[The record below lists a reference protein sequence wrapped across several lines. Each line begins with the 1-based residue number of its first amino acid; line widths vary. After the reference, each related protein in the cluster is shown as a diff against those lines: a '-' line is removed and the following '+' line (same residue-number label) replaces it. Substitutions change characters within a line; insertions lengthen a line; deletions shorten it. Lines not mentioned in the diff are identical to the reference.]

1 MGKLPF
7 EFDVQLFAE
16 DGEKEA
22 GAEGQTGGDASPGA
36 VKTDNAPATPGTLS
50 GAKDTILGAGNALGK
65 DGVPERYEL
74 EGAVPDGMAY
84 DAEAAAAYSA
94 VARDCGLT
102 QEQAGKLAAYGMN
115 YMQEAVA
122 AFERQITGTIEQWGT
137 EAKEELGADFAATTQ
152 KAAVGIEA
160 IEKKVPNLRQ
170 ALNETGA
177 GNRIEIIRALAM
189 VGELFGEDKDR
200 LAGST
205 APAEK
210 NIYPNTDFSVY
221 K

>member
-1 MGKLPF
+1 
-7 EFDVQLFAE
+7 
-16 DGEKEA
+16 
-22 GAEGQTGGDASPGA
+22 
-36 VKTDNAPATPGTLS
+36 
-50 GAKDTILGAGNALGK
+50 
-65 DGVPERYEL
+65 
-74 EGAVPDGMAY
+74 
-84 DAEAAAAYSA
+84 
-94 VARDCGLT
+94 
-102 QEQAGKLAAYGMN
+102 MN

-210 NIYPNTDFSVY
+210 NIYPNTDFSAY

>member
-1 MGKLPF
+1 MKGFL
-7 EFDVQLFAE
+7 FDLQLFAE
-16 DGEKEA
+16 EGDDGAAEGAA
-22 GAEGQTGGDASPGA
+22 GAQGQTGGGAEGAAGAQAPGA
-36 VKTDNAPATPGTLS
+36 LN
-50 GAKDTILGAGNALGK
+50 GAKDTILGAGSAPGAA
-65 DGVPERYEL
+65 GVPDRYEL
-74 EGAVPDGMAY
+74 EGAVPDGMDY

-94 VARDCGLT
+94 VAKDCGLT

-122 AFERQITGTIEQWGT
+122 AFERQITGTIEQWG
-137 EAKEELGADFAATTQ
+137 EDAKKELGADFANVTQ
-152 KAAVGIEA
+152 KAAIGIEA

-177 GNRIEIIRALAM
+177 GNRIEIIRALSI
-189 VGELFGEDKDR
+189 VGELLGEDQNR
-200 LAGST
+200 LAGAS

-210 NIYPNTDFSVY
+210 DIYPNTDFSAY

>member
-1 MGKLPF
+1 MKDFPF
-7 EFDVQLFAE
+7 DLQLFADAGTE
-16 DGEKEA
+16 GSA
-22 GAEGQTGGDASPGA
+22 GAEEQTGGDAAKTEGA
-36 VKTDNAPATPGTLS
+36 ASPGTLN
-50 GAKDTILGAGNALGK
+50 GAKDTILGAGNAPGAE
-65 DGVPERYEL
+65 GVPERYEL

-94 VARDCGLT
+94 VAKDCGLT
-102 QEQAGKLAAYGMN
+102 QEQAGKLATYGMN

-122 AFERQITGTIEQWGT
+122 AFERQITGTIEQWGAD
-137 EAKEELGADFAATTQ
+137 AKAELGAEFAATTQ